1 MTPPRPPHG
10 RSFSDA
16 SIAPSSHCQL
26 NSVWLLSC
34 VMCKDY
40 PTTRSLPRC
49 GSLRVRC
56 GHVSAAAARRCASSW
71 PILPRRQGPNGGHE
85 EERLMT
91 MGHVTELLSAYLDE
105 RVGADERARI
115 VAHLDACES
124 CRAHLESLRR
134 TVALLH
140 TAEPVRAPEGFRA
153 QVRARI
159 DAQPRRAP
167 RTLRLPRWIGSWRT
181 AGAVVAVV
189 LIGLFTVNL
198 LREQFP
204 SVARRDREPQG
215 SVPAPLPPSASV
227 DRAARAPELSAPQA
241 GGFPVPGRVGAPPI
255 PAPYSPGEP
264 ALRRVIR
271 TASVMLEVGD
281 LDETAS
287 RLTRIAEVAGGFIAD
302 SSYAQAGSTPEGTF
316 VLRVPAPRFA
326 HVLSQVESL
335 GHVQQ
340 RRISGQD
347 VTEEYVDLRSRIRNL
362 ERYEQRL
369 LALVDRAAKVSDLLE
384 IEQELARVR
393 GEIEMLTGR
402 ARYLDR
408 QVDLAM
414 IQVSAREQTRQSGGL
429 WDLSGTL
436 TKIQTA
442 FVETIRQLL
451 RAAEAAVVALS
462 ALVPVLALAGIIWLV
477 VRRVRLARGV

>member
-1 MTPPRPPHG
+1 
-10 RSFSDA
+10 
-16 SIAPSSHCQL
+16 
-26 NSVWLLSC
+26 
-34 VMCKDY
+34 
-40 PTTRSLPRC
+40 
-49 GSLRVRC
+49 
-56 GHVSAAAARRCASSW
+56 
-71 PILPRRQGPNGGHE
+71 
-85 EERLMT
+85 MT
-91 MGHVTELLSAYLDE
+91 MSHVTELLSAYLDE

-115 VAHLDACES
+115 AAHLDACEA

-159 DAQPRRAP
+159 EARPRRAL
-167 RTLRLPRWIGSWRT
+167 RTLRLPRWIGSWPT
-181 AGAVVAVV
+181 AGAAVAVV

-204 SVARRDREPQG
+204 SVALRRDRQPQG
-215 SVPAPLPPSASV
+215 SVPAPLPPSVSV

-241 GGFPVPGRVGAPPI
+241 GGFPLPGRVGAPPI

-271 TASVMLEVGD
+271 TASVMLGVGD

-287 RLTRIAEVAGGFIAD
+287 RLTRIAEMAGGFIAD
-302 SSYAQAGSTPEGTF
+302 SSYAAADSTPEGTF

-326 HVLSQVESL
+326 DVLSQVESL

-347 VTEEYVDLRSRIRNL
+347 VTEEYVDLQARVRNL

-369 LALVDRAAKVSDLLE
+369 LTLVDRAAKVSDLLE

-414 IQVSAREQTRQSGGL
+414 IQVSAREQPTRSGGF
-429 WDLSGTL
+429 WDFSGTL

-442 FVETIRQLL
+442 FLLTIRQLL
-451 RAAEAAVVALS
+451 RAAEAMVVALS
-462 ALVPVLALAGIIWLV
+462 ALVPVLALAGIVWLV
-477 VRRVRLARGV
+477 VRRVRARAQA